1 MIFLF
6 FKVNLLKK
14 EIKLTMKKCNMIERS
29 YHRDHDLTHH
39 ILPNSA
45 TMVGIC
51 IMVISI
57 VKGMP
62 PDTVNYLI
70 DKALAIDCILFM
82 ASASFSFLSIRLE
95 RTTLGL
101 ERWAEV
107 IFIFGLISMT
117 IIAVIFSFEIV

>member
-1 MIFLF
+1 MRI
-6 FKVNLLKK
+6 KK
-14 EIKLTMKKCNMIERS
+14 STYVPLIKNAN
-29 YHRDHDLTHH
+29 DNDLTHH

-45 TMVGIC
+45 TMVGVC

-62 PDTVNYLI
+62 PDAVNYFI
-70 DKALAIDCILFM
+70 DKALAIDCVLFM
-82 ASASFSFLSIRLE
+82 ASALFSFLSIRLE
-95 RTTLGL
+95 KTTLGL

-107 IFIFGLISMT
+107 IFIFGLVSMT